1 MPLLPP
7 EIVLE
12 VFVHVKHQGF
22 FSGDIAR
29 ARQKMLY
36 SFCLVSHQWNRTF
49 TPLLYVD
56 VTLDDH
62 NAGMELPTLLLRRTL
77 WHTQPARKDL
87 IERMQVFSSKKSPST
102 LWMVVLSNLPNL
114 RELMIHQF
122 DHSQFHPKLAQHIRS
137 LSKRCTILL
146 NPASILRIEPQSIP
160 GWVRFLRSSQPHLC
174 TLNVEFVVPSAGV
187 SDPSLVKL
195 LV

>member
-1 MPLLPP
+1 MSPYIPPHLFCIGRGSYHHPREPVGSVILRSLNQGWGPPYEEGTMPLLPP

-77 WHTQPARKDL
+77 WHTHPARKDL
-87 IERMQVFSSKKSPST
+87 IERMQVFSSRKSPST

-137 LSKRCTILL
+137 LSKRCTILP
-146 NPASILRIEPQSIP
+146 NPASRY
-160 GWVRFLRSSQPHLC
+160 
-174 TLNVEFVVPSAGV
+174 
-187 SDPSLVKL
+187 
-195 LV
+195 